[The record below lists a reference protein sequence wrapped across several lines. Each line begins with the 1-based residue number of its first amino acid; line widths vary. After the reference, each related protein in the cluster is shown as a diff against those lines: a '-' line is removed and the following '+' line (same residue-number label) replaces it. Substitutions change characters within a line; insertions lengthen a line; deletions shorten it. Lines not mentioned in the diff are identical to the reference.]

1 MASPLRS
8 QARRIQAFLT
18 YVAMTASLTV
28 TVQTSAETV
37 LITDSRQPIATSKNI
52 RTIYLD
58 LPANLEAELSAS
70 LPNDPAAAQTTF
82 NQRMTPE
89 LAARLTQAHQNV
101 ADAWSMGVTKI
112 PAVVVDRRYVVYGE
126 SNIRRALERIEE
138 HRRAEP

>member
-1 MASPLRS
+1 MTSAFTPLP
-8 QARRIQAFLT
+8 RIHAAVITLAAMIFAFL
-18 YVAMTASLTV
+18 V
-28 TVQTSAETV
+28 SAQAAAESV
-37 LITDSRQPIATSKNI
+37 LITDSRHPIATSKNI
-52 RTIYLD
+52 RTLYLD
-58 LPANLEAELSAS
+58 LPATLEDELSAN
-70 LPNDPAAAQTTF
+70 LPSDPEAAQATF

-112 PAVVVDRRYVVYGE
+112 PAVVIDRRYVVYGE